1 MLSDATRGLSTG
13 AALYGSAAVI
23 AFANEKGGV
32 AKTTSCINLA
42 AALGAKNLR
51 VLVIDL
57 DPQANATSAF
67 NISAEVAITYETH
80 CLLTMPRFPL
90 ERAVVPTRVP
100 NVDLIPASAR
110 LSDCDKA
117 LVMEVGREGRL
128 RGKLREFYTS
138 VLTAKYDLVLIDCP
152 PSLDLLTINA
162 LVAATHI
169 IVPVTPK
176 FYALKGMA
184 LLGDIVATLH
194 EQLGATVRPLGIL
207 VTMFDKSTALD
218 LTLYRL
224 LREKLE
230 REYGEYLFSSVVG
243 KSIVVGE
250 SEAGGSPVLLREPDS
265 PAAAAYGAL
274 ADEVRDRLKN
284 GVRTVRPVIGQL
296 GTISH

>member
-284 GVRTVRPVIGQL
+284 GVRTVRPVVGQL

>member
-67 NISAEVAITYETH
+67 NISAEVAITHETH

-284 GVRTVRPVIGQL
+284 GVRTVRPVVGQL

>member
-1 MLSDATRGLSTG
+1 MRADTPRGLSTG
-13 AALYGSAAVI
+13 VSQYGSATVV
-23 AFANEKGGV
+23 AFVNEKGGV

-42 AALGAKNLR
+42 AALGGKNRR

-67 NISAEVAITYETH
+67 NISAEVAITHETH
-80 CLLTMPRFPL
+80 CLLTMPRFAL
-90 ERAVVPTRVP
+90 ERAIVPTRVP

-110 LSDCDKA
+110 LADCDKA

-138 VLTAKYDLVLIDCP
+138 VLTTKYDLVLIDCP

-162 LVAATHI
+162 LVAATHMI
-169 IVPVTPK
+169 IPVTAK

-194 EQLGATVRPLGIL
+194 EQIGATVKPLGIL
-207 VTMFDKSTALD
+207 VTMYDKSTALD
-218 LTLYRL
+218 MTLYRL
-224 LREKLE
+224 LKEKIE
-230 REYGEYLFSSVVG
+230 RAYGDYLFSAVIG

-250 SEAGGSPVLLREPDS
+250 AEAGGTPVLLREPDS
-265 PAAAAYGAL
+265 PAASAYGAL
-274 ADEVRDRLKN
+274 ADEVLNRLKN
-284 GVRTVRPVIGQL
+284 GVRTVRPVVASVGAMSL
-296 GTISH
+296 

>member
-13 AALYGSAAVI
+13 AAPYGSAAVI

-162 LVAATHI
+162 LVAATHM

-284 GVRTVRPVIGQL
+284 GVRTVRPVVGQL

>member
-162 LVAATHI
+162 LVAATHM

-284 GVRTVRPVIGQL
+284 GVRTVRPVVGQL

>member
-1 MLSDATRGLSTG
+1 MRADTPRGLSTG
-13 AALYGSAAVI
+13 VSQYGSATVV
-23 AFANEKGGV
+23 AFVNEKGGV

-42 AALGAKNLR
+42 AALGGKNRR

-67 NISAEVAITYETH
+67 NISAEVAITHETH
-80 CLLTMPRFPL
+80 CLLTMPRFAL
-90 ERAVVPTRVP
+90 ERAIVPTRVP

-110 LSDCDKA
+110 LADCDKA

-138 VLTAKYDLVLIDCP
+138 VLTTKYDLVLIDCP

-162 LVAATHI
+162 LVAATHMI
-169 IVPVTPK
+169 IPVTAK

-194 EQLGATVRPLGIL
+194 EQIGATVKPLGIL
-207 VTMFDKSTALD
+207 VTMYDKSTALD
-218 LTLYRL
+218 MTLYRL
-224 LREKLE
+224 LKEKIE
-230 REYGEYLFSSVVG
+230 RAYGDYLFSAVIG

-250 SEAGGSPVLLREPDS
+250 SEAGGTPVLLREPDS
-265 PAAAAYGAL
+265 PAASAYGAL
-274 ADEVRDRLKN
+274 ADEVLNRLKN
-284 GVRTVRPVIGQL
+284 GVRTVRPVVASVGAMSL
-296 GTISH
+296 

>member
-13 AALYGSAAVI
+13 AAPYGSAVVI
-23 AFANEKGGV
+23 AFVNEKGGV

-51 VLVIDL
+51 VLVVDL

-67 NISAEVAITYETH
+67 NISAEVAITHETH

-110 LSDCDKA
+110 LADCDKA

-138 VLTAKYDLVLIDCP
+138 VLTTKYDLVLIDCP

-162 LVAATHI
+162 LVAATHM

-194 EQLGATVRPLGIL
+194 EQLGATVRPLGVL

-224 LREKLE
+224 LKEKLE
-230 REYGEYLFSSVVG
+230 REYGEYLFSSVIG

-284 GVRTVRPVIGQL
+284 GVRTVRPVVGQL
-296 GTISH
+296 GTMSL

>member
-1 MLSDATRGLSTG
+1 MRADTPRGLSTG
-13 AALYGSAAVI
+13 ASQYGSAAVV
-23 AFANEKGGV
+23 AFVNEKGGV

-42 AALGAKNLR
+42 AALGGKNRR

-67 NISAEVAITYETH
+67 NISAEVAITHETH

-90 ERAVVPTRVP
+90 ERAIVPTRVP

-110 LSDCDKA
+110 LADCDKA

-138 VLTAKYDLVLIDCP
+138 VLTTKYDLVLVDCP

-162 LVAATHI
+162 LVAATHMI
-169 IVPVTPK
+169 IPVTAK
-176 FYALKGMA
+176 FYALKGMS

-194 EQLGATVRPLGIL
+194 EQIGATVKPLGVL
-207 VTMFDKSTALD
+207 VTMYDKSTALD
-218 LTLYRL
+218 MTLYRL
-224 LREKLE
+224 LKEKIE
-230 REYGEYLFSSVVG
+230 REYGEYLFSAVIG
-243 KSIVVGE
+243 KSIAVGE

-265 PAAAAYGAL
+265 PAASAYGAL
-274 ADEVRDRLKN
+274 ADEVLNRLKN
-284 GVRTVRPVIGQL
+284 GVRTVRPLVASVGAMSL
-296 GTISH
+296 

>member
-13 AALYGSAAVI
+13 AAPYGSAVVI
-23 AFANEKGGV
+23 AFVNEKGGV

-51 VLVIDL
+51 VLVVDL

-67 NISAEVAITYETH
+67 NISAEVAITHETH

-110 LSDCDKA
+110 LADCDKA

-138 VLTAKYDLVLIDCP
+138 VLTTKYDLVLIDCP

-194 EQLGATVRPLGIL
+194 EQLGATVRPLGVL

-224 LREKLE
+224 LKEKLE
-230 REYGEYLFSSVVG
+230 REYGEYLFSSVIG

-284 GVRTVRPVIGQL
+284 GVRTVRPVVGQL
-296 GTISH
+296 GTMSL